1 MAIRRR
7 LLRNR
12 ADSVPLE
19 VSYYPG
25 VTSSLVFRLLDLHVS
40 SSVRFLLL
48 PGYVVGLAARVA
60 IARSRSGGN
69 ERCRGPAGH
78 DRLGPAPYLGGGAG

>member
-1 MAIRRR
+1 MCNIIVG
-7 LLRNR
+7 LQ
-12 ADSVPLE
+12 
-19 VSYYPG
+19 
-25 VTSSLVFRLLDLHVS
+25 LLDLHVS
-40 SSVRFLLL
+40 SPVRFRLL

-60 IARSRSGGN
+60 IACLRSGGN

>member
-1 MAIRRR
+1 MCN
-7 LLRNR
+7 LL
-12 ADSVPLE
+12 VGL
-19 VSYYPG
+19 
-25 VTSSLVFRLLDLHVS
+25 RLLDLHVS
-40 SSVRFLLL
+40 LPVRFRLL

-78 DRLGPAPYLGGGAG
+78 DRLGQASSLG